1 MPSGGSRIEAHLLT
15 QVLERRIELLLAMV
29 VSIREE
35 IQHIDRLDHAAKG
48 RHVAL
53 GRRDIVPASLAGHPE
68 FDTTILGLAI
78 RVVSDIVDNDT
89 FRSRF
94 GVEN

>member
-1 MPSGGSRIEAHLLT
+1 
-15 QVLERRIELLLAMV
+15 MV